1 MKIDIDAL
9 PNDPAELKRL
19 LIKQSQRLAFLEEQ
33 FRLAQQKRF
42 GASSE
47 AFPGQGELFNEAEEI
62 ALPAETAAA
71 QETLTP
77 PRRKPTRNP
86 LPKDLPRETVFH
98 DIAEEE
104 KQCACCGGRLHQ
116 MGADRSEKLLFIPA
130 QIRVVEHVRP
140 KYACRECEKSGIQ
153 TPVKQASLP
162 AMPIKKGMATS
173 SLLSQLITSK
183 YQYGLPLYRQESVFK
198 QYGIDL
204 SRQTQS
210 DWILK
215 SAQLFT
221 PLVARFREMLLQQPV
236 LHADETPVKVVTSEK
251 TTHYMWVY
259 CVGTDTPEPAALTPN
274 IVLYDHQASRSG
286 TCAADY
292 LAGFQGYLQVDGYQG
307 YEQTGARLV
316 GCMAHARRK
325 FMEAKQAQGKNK
337 TGKADIALSLIQSL
351 YRVEHQVKGLS
362 PAEKYRI
369 RQEKALPI
377 WDKLSAWL
385 VKTRSQVIPKSKLGE
400 AVTYLSNQWAKLI
413 RYRED
418 GRLSIDNNRAERAI
432 KPFVIGRKAWLFSH
446 TSRGAQASAILYSV
460 IETAK
465 ANGLIPF
472 DYVMTCLDELCQP
485 TPDLEK
491 LLPWKKVISKV

>member
-173 SLLSQLITSK
+173 SLLSQLIIGK

-198 QYGIDL
+198 
-204 SRQTQS
+204 
-210 DWILK
+210 
-215 SAQLFT
+215 
-221 PLVARFREMLLQQPV
+221 RF
-236 LHADETPVKVVTSEK
+236 
-251 TTHYMWVY
+251 
-259 CVGTDTPEPAALTPN
+259 C
-274 IVLYDHQASRSG
+274 
-286 TCAADY
+286 
-292 LAGFQGYLQVDGYQG
+292 
-307 YEQTGARLV
+307 
-316 GCMAHARRK
+316 
-325 FMEAKQAQGKNK
+325 
-337 TGKADIALSLIQSL
+337 
-351 YRVEHQVKGLS
+351 
-362 PAEKYRI
+362 RI
-369 RQEKALPI
+369 KE
-377 WDKLSAWL
+377 W
-385 VKTRSQVIPKSKLGE
+385 SQVTCHFLLRVLTMP
-400 AVTYLSNQWAKLI
+400 LI
-413 RYRED
+413 R
-418 GRLSIDNNRAERAI
+418 
-432 KPFVIGRKAWLFSH
+432 KAF
-446 TSRGAQASAILYSV
+446 
-460 IETAK
+460 K
-465 ANGLIPF
+465 
-472 DYVMTCLDELCQP
+472 
-485 TPDLEK
+485 
-491 LLPWKKVISKV
+491 